1 MGWLGGGC
9 SAGVPGGHFW
19 RQAKEVQLTLAHERR
34 LWSERISG
42 VAVGSW
48 LQAELGPGLRLH
60 AQTRGFCVPLR
71 SQPPWP
77 GQDGSV
83 CSAAGLQG
91 RRPTAGTGGMC
102 GALGVP
108 AAGRVAKGRRH
119 VEGCTGLRKCGPWG
133 HQLLDTQFSQNSDGC
148 HIRPAGP
155 FCQGRGPWVI
165 HGRVSRDTASS
176 LGE

>member
-1 MGWLGGGC
+1 MPREKPGASGSAPQKQPLFSVYTSGGLCTGVCVCVCVRLLAPGTTLRCVCGALSGLAGGGMLC
-9 SAGVPGGHFW
+9 RRPRGGHFW

-60 AQTRGFCVPLR
+60 AQTRDFCVPLR

-91 RRPTAGTGGMC
+91 RRPPAGTGGHVRGSWRPCRWPC
-102 GALGVP
+102 GQG
-108 AAGRVAKGRRH
+108 
-119 VEGCTGLRKCGPWG
+119 
-133 HQLLDTQFSQNSDGC
+133 SQAC
-148 HIRPAGP
+148 
-155 FCQGRGPWVI
+155 
-165 HGRVSRDTASS
+165 
-176 LGE
+176 